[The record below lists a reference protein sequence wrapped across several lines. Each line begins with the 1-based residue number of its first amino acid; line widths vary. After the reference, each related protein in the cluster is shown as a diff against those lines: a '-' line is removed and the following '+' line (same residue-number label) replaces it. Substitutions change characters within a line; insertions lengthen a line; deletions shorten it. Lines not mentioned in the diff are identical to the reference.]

1 MASLSTVVADIIMSR
16 AYFCGREGDYVTAED
31 RDSAAYLDCQNAA
44 ADILSILNLNVESIF
59 SVVESHIGSEYAHT
73 LDAAERILQTVFSHA
88 LSDES

>member
-1 MASLSTVVADIIMSR
+1 MASLNTVVADIIMSR

-44 ADILSILNLNVESIF
+44 TDILSLLNLNVESIF
-59 SVVESHIGSEYAHT
+59 DVVESRIGSDHDNT
-73 LDAAERILQTVFSHA
+73 FDATEQILQAVFSHA